1 MAATKVMKDEID
13 VNSNRP
19 HYGALFYSTGGNTG
33 GQVISNSETLQAFDV
48 ADSNSYGVTTTTGGS
63 ANITT
68 TRAGVYM
75 IMLHEAISDVS
86 STTFICW
93 IDISLDGGTS
103 YQRFRFPDDNM
114 VSLTSGR
121 TWSKVDWLPVGA
133 IVRAVVYN
141 GGGATRLAA
150 PANTFNSRFYLG
162 PKLSVI
168 ELGRS
173 A

>member
-1 MAATKVMKDEID
+1 MAETKVSRHEID
-13 VNSNRP
+13 VNSNRL
-19 HYGALFYSTGGNTG
+19 HYGALYYSSGGTTG
-33 GQVISNSETLQAFDV
+33 GQVIGASETLQAFDV
-48 ADSNSYGVTTTTGGS
+48 ADSNSFGVTTTTGAS

-114 VSLTSGR
+114 VALTSGR
-121 TWSKVDWLPVGA
+121 TWSKVDWLPAGA
-133 IVRAVVYN
+133 IIRAVVYN
-141 GGGATRLAA
+141 GAGATRLAS
-150 PANTFNSRFYLG
+150 PSNTLNSRFYLG
-162 PKLSVI
+162 PKLSVVEI
-168 ELGRS
+168 GRS
-173 A
+173 S